1 MKINLRVPLMISL
14 FIPFGIFQLFYL
26 NSFFSNISFSFIWI
40 GKTFFSLRLRLSWL
54 TSLFLW
60 ICFLLCEESFA
71 DAKLCSTRIILS
83 DLFPRIRCYCLFFFF
98 WKSGYTFLS
107 VSFLSIFTNH
117 SYILGYESCG
127 SHNTTISLAIKK
139 SFFFV
144 VFNHNVY
151 KYIWNKS
158 QRVENNVNK
167 LWSLSFPF
175 RSFVVLPFAKRRCV
189 PNAIVSFY
197 FIYAK
202 MLICVIQYFPFITLF
217 YYMCVFSK
225 QDVFI
230 LLRKMA

>member
-1 MKINLRVPLMISL
+1 MDLFFVVWRILCRCKIMFNSHNPFWFISTNSLLL
-14 FIPFGIFQLFYL
+14 FI
-26 NSFFSNISFSFIWI
+26 
-40 GKTFFSLRLRLSWL
+40 
-54 TSLFLW
+54 
-60 ICFLLCEESFA
+60 
-71 DAKLCSTRIILS
+71 
-83 DLFPRIRCYCLFFFF
+83 FFFLKK
-98 WKSGYTFLS
+98 WITFLS
-107 VSFLSIFTNH
+107 ASFLSIFTNH